1 VGVLTYHSQDRKG
14 EAPAHSAR
22 LSSQHGEMRE
32 ISRISFGILNM
43 PGEKKG
49 IERPGKYVQEA
60 PDDGC

>member
-1 VGVLTYHSQDRKG
+1 VGVLTHYSQDCRG
-14 EAPAHSAR
+14 EAPALHAR
-22 LSSQHGEMRE
+22 LSPLPGEMRE

>member
-1 VGVLTYHSQDRKG
+1 
-14 EAPAHSAR
+14 
-22 LSSQHGEMRE
+22 MRE